1 MKAIIIEDEKL
12 SAEHLAN
19 LISKMDF
26 PIEISAVYDSVKKSI
41 AALKQ
46 QNEIELIFLDIHLAD
61 GLSFEIFNELQ
72 IDIPI
77 IFTTAYNE
85 FAIKAFE
92 LNSIDYLLKPIG
104 KMELEKSIEK
114 LMRLNATNNSETANI
129 LKIANTLNFGDTKTY
144 KSRFLVKTGEQIK
157 SIQVAEISHFIFD
170 DGLLF
175 LFTNAGKR
183 FSVDFSVD
191 NLENMLDP
199 TSFFRINRKVIV
211 NIESIEKIS
220 SYFNSRLKIKVQN
233 LDEDSSIVSRERVS
247 TFKTL
252 LDS

>member
-12 SAEHLAN
+12 SAEHLSN
-19 LISKMDF
+19 LLAKLDVS
-26 PIEISAVYDSVKKSI
+26 IEIKAVYDSVKNSI
-41 AALKQ
+41 TALKQ
-46 QNEIELIFLDIHLAD
+46 KNDIDLIFLDIHLAD

-104 KMELEKSIEK
+104 KKELEKSIEK
-114 LMRLNATNNSETANI
+114 FVRLNSNKNFETEHI
-129 LKIANTLNFGDTKTY
+129 LKIASSLNLGETKTY

-157 SIQVAEISHFIFD
+157 SIQVGEISYFLFD
-170 DGLLF
+170 TGLLF
-175 LFTNAGKR
+175 LYNKLGKR
-183 FSVDFSVD
+183 FSIDFSVD

-199 TSFFRINRKVIV
+199 NIFFRINRKVIV

-220 SYFNSRLKIKVQN
+220 SFFNSRLKIKIQN
-233 LDEDSSIVSRERVS
+233 LDDDSSIVSRERVAA
-247 TFKTL
+247 FKDL